1 MNIAEKLLQIQQN
14 LNAPKDQFNS
24 FGKYSYRS
32 AESILQAVKPL
43 LEDNKVC
50 LTLSDTVC
58 EIGGR
63 VYVKATATLKDTE
76 TNEDIFVDAYA
87 REEESKKGMDAS
99 QVTGASSSYAR
110 KYALNGLFAIDD
122 NKDSD
127 ATNTGDAQKP
137 PKFERKPQDV
147 KVPSQSTNVQQS
159 EGKQPKVA
167 PDGFFYCESCGNVI
181 TEFASKGKKIS
192 QREFAANTLNRYG
205 KQLCK
210 ECATKAKN
218 EMQAG

>member
-1 MNIAEKLLQIQQN
+1 MNITEKLLQIQQN

-63 VYVKATATLKDTE
+63 VYVKSTATLKDTE

-87 REEESKKGMDAS
+87 REEENKKGMDAS

-147 KVPSQSTNVQQS
+147 KVPFQNTNVQQS
-159 EGKQPKVA
+159 EGKQPKEA
-167 PDGFFYCESCGNVI
+167 PDGYFYCENCGNVI

-218 EMQAG
+218 EVQTG

>member
-1 MNIAEKLLQIQQN
+1 MNIVEKLMNIQQK

-32 AESILQAVKPL
+32 AEGILQAVKPL
-43 LEDNKVC
+43 LEENKVC
-50 LTLSDTVC
+50 LTLSDTMC

-63 VYVKATATLKDTE
+63 VYVKATATLKDAEST
-76 TNEDIFVDAYA
+76 EDIFVDAFA

-127 ATNTGDAQKP
+127 ATNTGEKP
-137 PKFERKPQDV
+137 PKFESKPQDAEIPAQPQ
-147 KVPSQSTNVQQS
+147 KNQQS
-159 EGKQPKVA
+159 AGKQPKEA
-167 PDGFFYCESCGNVI
+167 PDGYYYCESCGGII
-181 TEFASKGKKIS
+181 TEFSSKGKTIS
-192 QREFAANTLNRYG
+192 QKEFAANTLNRYG

-210 ECATKAKN
+210 DCATKAKN
-218 EMQAG
+218 EGKTS

>member
-1 MNIAEKLLQIQQN
+1 MNIVEKLMNIQQK
-14 LNAPKDQFNS
+14 LNAPKDQFNG

-32 AESILQAVKPL
+32 AEGILQAVKPL
-43 LEDNKVC
+43 LEENKVC
-50 LTLSDTVC
+50 LTLSDTMC

-63 VYVKATATLKDTE
+63 VYVKATATLKDAEST
-76 TNEDIFVDAYA
+76 EDIFVDAFA

-127 ATNTGDAQKP
+127 VTNTGEKQ
-137 PKFERKPQDV
+137 PKFESKPQDV
-147 KVPSQSTNVQQS
+147 KIPARQQKSQQS
-159 EGKQPKVA
+159 AEKQPKEG
-167 PDGFFYCESCGNVI
+167 PDGYFYCESCGGII
-181 TEFASKGKKIS
+181 TEFNSKGKTIS
-192 QREFAANTLNRYG
+192 QREFAANTLSRYG

-210 ECATKAKN
+210 DCATKAKN
-218 EMQAG
+218 EGKTT

>member
-1 MNIAEKLLQIQQN
+1 MNITEKLLNIQQK
-14 LNAPKDQFNS
+14 LNAPKDQFNG

-32 AESILQAVKPL
+32 AEGILQAVKPL
-43 LEDNKVC
+43 LEENKVC
-50 LTLSDTVC
+50 LTLSDTMC

-76 TNEDIFVDAYA
+76 TNEDIFVDAFA
-87 REEESKKGMDAS
+87 REEETKKGMDSS
-99 QVTGASSSYAR
+99 QVTGAASSYAR

-127 ATNTGDAQKP
+127 ATNTGEKP
-137 PKFERKPQDV
+137 PKFESKAQDV
-147 KVPSQSTNVQQS
+147 KTPTQPQKAPQNA
-159 EGKQPKVA
+159 GKQPREA
-167 PDGFFYCESCGNVI
+167 SDGYFYCESCGGII
-181 TEFASKGKKIS
+181 TEFNSKGKTIS

-210 ECATKAKN
+210 DCATKAKKEIDN
-218 EMQAG
+218 AK